1 MKTKLLLAT
10 LFISMIGIFDATA
23 AVPERQGW
31 WKFDDA
37 TNMLKADIGAALVL
51 TGTQESVNGP
61 VDGNLATQIGLGSYL
76 TMTHGIA
83 ANGGGALVNE
93 FTLQIDF
100 LMPEASLWHAMYQTL
115 GDNSDDAELFIN
127 TDNFI
132 GAWRYAYSTNAVV
145 ANTWYR
151 MIVSVKNGEFL
162 KIYMNGEL
170 WVDGSAQEID
180 GRDAL
185 QDVLLL
191 FADNDGEDNTMLCS
205 EVGIWGVALSAE
217 EALELGDA
225 TVSPNAIFDWTSI
238 SNSSDLDQNYPNPAN
253 LTTSFPYKVQNQS
266 EVSFI
271 VLDFSGKEIMKLSD
285 GVKMPGNYNFVLNTN
300 SLNNG
305 VYFVKMISG
314 ERTSLRKMVVLK

>member
-1 MKTKLLLAT
+1 MNHSIIPSAGNKVNEYTLL
-10 LFISMIGIFDATA
+10 FDFKITETGSWRSFFQTA
-23 AVPERQGW
+23 ANNSG
-31 WKFDDA
+31 DA
-37 TNMLKADIGAALVL
+37 
-51 TGTQESVNGP
+51 
-61 VDGNLATQIGLGSYL
+61 
-76 TMTHGIA
+76 
-83 ANGGGALVNE
+83 
-93 FTLQIDF
+93 DF
-100 LMPEASLWHAMYQTL
+100 
-115 GDNSDDAELFIN
+115 FIN
-127 TDNFI
+127 PNGNI
-132 GAWRYAYSTNAVV
+132 GVAAVGYSDITVTPNE
-145 ANTWYR
+145 WYR
-151 MIVSVKNGEFL
+151 LIVSVKNGEFI

-205 EVGIWGVALSAE
+205 EVGIWGVALSAD

-225 TVSPNAIFDWTSI
+225 TVSPNSIFDWTSI

-266 EVSFI
+266 EITFL

-300 SLNNG
+300 NLNNG
-305 VYFVKMISG
+305 VYFVKMVSG